1 MFISQTFISNL
12 RCSSF
17 PIWCVSRNDSLWN
30 CADWF
35 LGFLVAGITVA
46 TAHSSSS
53 SCALLQLDLMSTAH
67 CSWLPQF
74 PHFEEPWKWMISR
87 PLSKKL
93 QAVLSLNEDF
103 GALQDGE
110 LELISRHLYLDS
122 IVGSL
127 LTQIYPP
134 THSYG
139 QFFTTKVQSLR

>member
-1 MFISQTFISNL
+1 MFISHTFISNL
-12 RCSSF
+12 RCFF
-17 PIWCVSRNDSLWN
+17 PNLMCFQKWFSLKL
-30 CADWF
+30 CRLWF
-35 LGFLVAGITVA
+35 LGFLVVGITVA

-53 SCALLQLDLMSTAH
+53 SCALLQLYLMSSAH
-67 CSWLPQF
+67 CSWLPEF

-87 PLSKKL
+87 LLSKKP

-103 GALQDGE
+103 GALQGRE

-139 QFFTTKVQSLR
+139 QFFTAKVQSLR